1 MEELRVLNRPPIYL
15 TTTSSETF
23 PRAVRMCTDYEI
35 WYACGHKGHPVRSE
49 TSQLNG
55 QETAVYANCEALS
68 PTARVCKHCSLF
80 QASGKVC
87 QIQDRLVVTQRWDVV
102 CFDNQDCKP
111 IKRFDDSECRLL
123 QKNLESSAIAGQK
136 YLNSLSERERAEI
149 KKPRK
154 VKTKEE
160 RERDREEKERARA
173 QKEAEKAEKKE
184 VAAAR
189 ALTALASGKSRG
201 GRKKSV
207 KPVNLQGPVE
217 KKNDKQKAE
226 VIEVD
231 AKPEST
237 KRKKLAAATKVEPK
251 SKAKAEDK
259 KGTQSKGKRKAVN
272 IEDQPSKPASKRQC
286 KEKMA

>member
-1 MEELRVLNRPPIYL
+1 
-15 TTTSSETF
+15 
-23 PRAVRMCTDYEI
+23 MCTDYEI

-136 YLNSLSERERAEI
+136 YLNSLSERERAELYKTSARISQPPVWGRKGPHI